1 MQSRRSSKR
10 AEREDVTT
18 SGTVQS
24 SSSCTTSATEERREG
39 YISVLV
45 KNCCRSAVTLK
56 LNYRFADA
64 VKKAVFNFLF

>member
-24 SSSCTTSATEERREG
+24 SSSCTTSATEER
-39 YISVLV
+39 SVLV
-45 KNCCRSAVTLK
+45 KNCCRSAVTVQ
-56 LNYRFADA
+56 LNYRFADT
-64 VKKAVFNFLF
+64 VKKGVFNFLF